1 MIAREELRAGE
12 KYVLGNTVVEIL
24 EVLRDENYV
33 VFESD
38 PSDTGLAE
46 YLPSDYFCEH
56 AKKGDI

>member
-56 AKKGDI
+56 AKKGEV

>member
-1 MIAREELRAGE
+1 MITREELKVGG
-12 KYVLGNTVVEIL
+12 KYMIGDVVVEVL

-56 AKKGDI
+56 AKKGEV

>member
-33 VFESD
+33 VFVRLS
-38 PSDTGLAE
+38 L
-46 YLPSDYFCEH
+46 Y
-56 AKKGDI
+56 

>member
-38 PSDTGLAE
+38 PSETGLAE
-46 YLPSDYFCEH
+46 YLPIYYFCEH
-56 AKKGDI
+56 AKKGEI